1 MTIYVFNQFILL
13 LVRSKY
19 IDLSKIDINIII
31 PPIRV
36 LKVVYSFKNNHTQ
49 NGLRAISMKKNKVTS
64 AAIRCLVANTKQQ
77 LTKPDR
83 TAPNIKQRKK
93 SLLDISNDP
102 IFWNE
107 DNAIAITPDINKHGN
122 KSILLFILKI
132 MVKIE
137 KQIAAKRASMFPH
150 SAPISKTP

>member
-1 MTIYVFNQFILL
+1 MIIYVINQFILL

-64 AAIRCLVANTKQQ
+64 AAIRCLVAKTKQQ
-77 LTKPDR
+77 LTNL
-83 TAPNIKQRKK
+83 TE
-93 SLLDISNDP
+93 LLP
-102 IFWNE
+102 I
-107 DNAIAITPDINKHGN
+107 
-122 KSILLFILKI
+122 
-132 MVKIE
+132 
-137 KQIAAKRASMFPH
+137 
-150 SAPISKTP
+150 

>member
-1 MTIYVFNQFILL
+1 MLSINLFYC

-49 NGLRAISMKKNKVTS
+49 NGLRAISMKKKKNKVTS

-93 SLLDISNDP
+93 SLLDICNDP
-102 IFWNE
+102 IF
-107 DNAIAITPDINKHGN
+107 
-122 KSILLFILKI
+122 
-132 MVKIE
+132 
-137 KQIAAKRASMFPH
+137 
-150 SAPISKTP
+150 

>member
-1 MTIYVFNQFILL
+1 MTIYVINQFILR

-19 IDLSKIDINIII
+19 IDLSKIDINIIN

-49 NGLRAISMKKNKVTS
+49 NGLREISMKKNKVTS

-77 LTKPDR
+77 LTKPER

-93 SLLDISNDP
+93 SLLDICIDP
-102 IFWNE
+102 IF
-107 DNAIAITPDINKHGN
+107 
-122 KSILLFILKI
+122 
-132 MVKIE
+132 
-137 KQIAAKRASMFPH
+137 
-150 SAPISKTP
+150 